1 MFQHTPENTLKLDL
15 ILARAK
21 MVLCSQ
27 KVTFAEPAL
36 LLLCKS
42 FKANA
47 STSESKALVILEN
60 TP

>member
-1 MFQHTPENTLKLDL
+1 
-15 ILARAK
+15 